1 MAAGVTLVSN
11 LTVGQAVPT
20 EFIAEIAV
28 RQQQGR
34 VVRNVVFQD
43 ILPSG
48 EGNTY
53 DISEMV
59 RLSAFALV
67 EGVDMAQAQQLSTT
81 ELLSLN
87 PSEIGCQVV
96 LSDKSASKFTK
107 KGGSLPRMVG
117 ALLGNAIIT
126 KEDVDGLGQASGYTL
141 GLGSDSTTMT
151 LGHMIAAVNAIHG
164 GDTTADSTAIAAG
177 TMEPPSGQPISIIV
191 NSRMA
196 HPVHKELSGGT
207 QVPNTDETTL
217 VAQYGASMAAALRTS
232 VDRAISPVAGATV
245 FIDENLAK
253 NASNGVVGMAFS
265 KMSLAYIGFDG
276 GVHIERERDSSL
288 RGTEYNTWVYYAW
301 GERKD
306 IWGRKFTFDGSL
318 PTS

>member
-1 MAAGVTLVSN
+1 MPGVTVVTD

-28 RQQQGR
+28 KNQQGR
-34 VVRNVVFQD
+34 VVRNVVTQD
-43 ILPSG
+43 ILPDG

-53 DISEMV
+53 DVSEMA

-67 EGVDMAQAQQLSTT
+67 EGTDMAQAQQLSTN

-87 PSEIGCQVV
+87 PSEIGAQVV
-96 LSDKSASKFTK
+96 LSDKSANKFSK

-117 ALLGNAIIT
+117 TLLGNAIIT
-126 KEDVDGLGQASGYTL
+126 KEDVDGLGQATGYSL
-141 GLGSDSTTMT
+141 GIGAAGTTMT
-151 LGHMIAAVNAIHG
+151 LGHLIAAVNAIHA
-164 GDTTADSTAIAAG
+164 GDTTADGSAITAG
-177 TMEPPSGQPISIIV
+177 DPEPPQGQPISIIV

-196 HPVHKELSGGT
+196 HPVHKELSSGAANPDT
-207 QVPNTDETTL
+207 AESTVL
-217 VAQYGASMAAALRTS
+217 AQYGPSMAAALRS
-232 VDRAISPVAGATV
+232 SIDRAITPVAGATV
-245 FIDENLAK
+245 FIDENIAK
-253 NASNGVVGMAFS
+253 DTGNDSIGMAMA
-265 KMSLAYIGFDG
+265 KMSQVYIGFDG

-306 IWGRKFTFDGSL
+306 IWGRKLTFDAAL